1 MTDSSDIEGT
11 ITKSDVLVDYVTAIN
26 VVIVTYEI
34 SFWYEQMA
42 FQSLTVH
49 GVDCYDDSRPLFSL
63 CFSSFLP
70 LFFVTIFSHRRIAR
84 IGTPLSGPRWP
95 SWGPLAAIWDI

>member
-11 ITKSDVLVDYVTAIN
+11 ITKNDVLVDYVTAIN

-42 FQSLTVH
+42 FQSLTVQA
-49 GVDCYDDSRPLFSL
+49 VDCYDDSRPLFSL
-63 CFSSFLP
+63 TFSSPSQSFLIEGVFRSKN
-70 LFFVTIFSHRRIAR
+70 LFCKS
-84 IGTPLSGPRWP
+84 
-95 SWGPLAAIWDI
+95 

>member
-49 GVDCYDDSRPLFSL
+49 GVDCYDDSRPLLSN
-63 CFSSFLP
+63 S
-70 LFFVTIFSHRRIAR
+70 
-84 IGTPLSGPRWP
+84 TPTCKPNSTSVGLSR
-95 SWGPLAAIWDI
+95 S